1 MRRVGASN
9 LDLPVI
15 RRTGFLMAAARPLAF
30 AFFSAWY
37 CTEHLFRCSSHVIS
51 FTLLFF
57 TLLADRRRR
66 PSCLAIYPLQLAS
79 FLHACGPA
87 LRVGAAMLQTGGP
100 F

>member
-1 MRRVGASN
+1 MRRVGASS
-9 LDLPVI
+9 LVLPVI
-15 RRTGFLMAAARPLAF
+15 RLTGFLMAAARPLAF

-37 CTEHLFRCSSHVIS
+37 CTEHLFRCSCQVIS

-57 TLLADRRRR
+57 TLLADRRRL
-66 PSCLAIYPLQLAS
+66 PSYLAIDPLQLAS

-87 LRVGAAMLQTGGP
+87 LRVGAGMLQIDGP